1 MYLNIGKNRMI
12 RKENILG
19 IFDLDSSSQSY
30 LTREFL
36 SAAEKA
42 GRVVNAAEDIPNS
55 FLLCEQ
61 GDGIVI
67 YLTQSTSRTLWKRND
82 QLL

>member
-1 MYLNIGKNRMI
+1 MYLNIGRNRMI
-12 RKENILG
+12 RKDRILG
-19 IFDLDSSSQSY
+19 IFDLDTSSQSF

-55 FLLCEQ
+55 FLLCEEP
-61 GDGIVI
+61 DGIRV
-67 YLTQSTSRTLWKRND
+67 YLSQSTSRTLWKRND

>member
-1 MYLNIGKNRMI
+1 MFINIGQNMI
-12 RKENILG
+12 LSYDGILG
-19 IFDLDSSSQSY
+19 IFDLDSSSQSF

-42 GRVVNAAEDIPNS
+42 GRVINASEDIPNS
-55 FLLCEQ
+55 FLLCEEP
-61 GDGIVI
+61 DGVRV
-67 YLTQSTSRTLWKRND
+67 YLSQSTSRTLWKRND

>member
-1 MYLNIGKNRMI
+1 MI
-12 RKENILG
+12 RKDRILG
-19 IFDLDSSSQSY
+19 IFDLDTSSQSF

-55 FLLCEQ
+55 FLLCEET
-61 GDGIVI
+61 DGICV
-67 YLTQSTSRTLWKRND
+67 YLSQSSSRTLWKRNS
-82 QLL
+82 L